1 MPVSVVF
8 NQIAVNSINENATI
22 STGQNNQQD
31 WNWQGKNNFAAGMP
45 IGFFIALNN
54 LNVLYDNDVID
65 TPSFNPEYGNPLPNI
80 QY

>member
-8 NQIAVNSINENATI
+8 NQIAVNAVNENGTI

-45 IGFFIALNN
+45 IGFVFAINN
-54 LNVLYDNDVID
+54 FNTLFDNDLID
-65 TPSFNPEYGNPLPNI
+65 TPSSNPEAVTPQPNI